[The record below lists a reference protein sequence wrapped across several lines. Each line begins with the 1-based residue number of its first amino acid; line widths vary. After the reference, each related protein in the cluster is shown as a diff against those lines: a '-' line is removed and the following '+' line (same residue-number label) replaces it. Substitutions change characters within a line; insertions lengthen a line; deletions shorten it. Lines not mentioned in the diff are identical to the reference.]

1 MKPAQLTFILLL
13 ASPTLLADS
22 FFDQFIDPEDGML
35 DGSEFLLDYP
45 YGILPVPIFITE
57 PAIGNGFGLAG
68 VYFHDPDPAWEGNL
82 HDERGRQR
90 PSSITA
96 GAAGATENG
105 SSFYGGV
112 HFGHY
117 KQDTIRYQGILGG
130 ADINLDFYGSGDDSG
145 DQGGFEFNADAA
157 FISQRLAFRLGSSDW
172 LLGGEFNYTDSTM
185 KFDQRNEKPEL
196 EALSFDSTNAS
207 LGMVVVYDSLDNPFT
222 PSSGINSETLISRY
236 DESFG
241 GDFDYDAVV
250 TKNQIHFSPFENW
263 TAGIRLNGS
272 FVSGDVPFYGLPYIE
287 MRGIPALRYQGEDVV
302 TTELQ
307 TNWNFHPRW
316 TAIAFMGA
324 GRATNS
330 GLSDANTHSA
340 GGFGFRYLGVRR
352 LGLSMGIDLAKGPE
366 DEVIY
371 VSFGTKFQ

>member
-1 MKPAQLTFILLL
+1 MANTASLAAVGVDGENAIRLINGAEAAQ
-13 ASPTLLADS
+13 
-22 FFDQFIDPEDGML
+22 
-35 DGSEFLLDYP
+35 
-45 YGILPVPIFITE
+45 
-57 PAIGNGFGLAG
+57 
-68 VYFHDPDPAWEGNL
+68 
-82 HDERGRQR
+82 
-90 PSSITA
+90 ITA

-112 HFGHY
+112 HYGHY

-157 FISQRLAFRLGSSDW
+157 FTSQRLAFRLGSSDW
-172 LLGGEFNYTDSTM
+172 LLGGEFNYTNSTM
-185 KFDQRNEKPEL
+185 KFDQRNEMPEL

-207 LGMVVVYDSLDNPFT
+207 LGMVVVYDSLNNPFT

-241 GDFDYDAVV
+241 GDFDYDSVV

-287 MRGIPALRYQGEDVV
+287 MRGIAAMRYQGEDVV

-316 TAIAFMGA
+316 TAIAFIGA

-366 DEVIY
+366 EEVIY